1 MALEFKISVETDKI
15 KSEEAW
21 GRFGHWC
28 LRFGGCLE
36 AGSCFIE
43 VSVCRARWLVSK
55 VNEA

>member
-36 AGSCFIE
+36 AGSWFIE
-43 VSVCRARWLVSK
+43 VSV
-55 VNEA
+55 